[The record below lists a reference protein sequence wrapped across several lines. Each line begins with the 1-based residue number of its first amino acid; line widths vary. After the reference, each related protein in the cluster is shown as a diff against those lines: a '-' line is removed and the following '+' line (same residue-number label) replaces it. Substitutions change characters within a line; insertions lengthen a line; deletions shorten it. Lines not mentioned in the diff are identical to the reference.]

1 MKKTNII
8 ATVGPSSASIQ
19 ELTKMVQNGVNIF
32 RVNFSHGTFETHK
45 ETIELLLQARKTIK
59 KPFSIMVDTRGP
71 EIRLGTFENGSVA
84 LKKGQSFTFYKKE
97 VIGNENGVSLSKANI
112 LNQITVGAEFLAN
125 DGLMRFKVT
134 SVNKEEMVTKVLTD
148 GKLSNRKNLT
158 FLNVSMGLPYIS
170 KEDEEDIRQAAKF
183 GGVDMIACSFMSNIH
198 DVEDIKNLLEEC
210 KSDMK
215 IVAKIEGQEALDNLD
230 VIIQNVDVVMVARG
244 DLGVELPFEKL
255 PIYQD
260 FILATAKKYNK
271 PCVVATEML
280 ESMIHSLR
288 PTRAEIT
295 DLYNAVRQGAWAV
308 MLSAESATGDHP
320 AHTVKVMSTIVAEA
334 EKYYKAG

>member
-8 ATVGPSSASIQ
+8 ATVGPSSANIQ

-32 RVNFSHGTFETHK
+32 RVNFSHGTYETHK
-45 ETIELLLQARKTIK
+45 ETLELLHEARKTIK

-71 EIRLGTFENGSVA
+71 EIRLGTFENGSVQ
-84 LKKGQSFTFYKKE
+84 LKKGQTFTFYKKE
-97 VIGNENGVSLSKANI
+97 MVGNETGVSLSKANI
-112 LNQITVGAEFLAN
+112 LNHITVGAEFLAN

-170 KEDEEDIRQAAKF
+170 KEDQEDIVQAVKIGA
-183 GGVDMIACSFMSNIH
+183 DMIACSFMSNIH
-198 DVEDIKNLLEEC
+198 DVEDMRNLLQENN
-210 KSDMK
+210 SDMK
-215 IVAKIEGQEALDNLD
+215 IIAKIEGQEAIDNLD
-230 VIIQNVDVVMVARG
+230 VIVQNVDAVMVARG

-255 PIYQD
+255 PIFQEH
-260 FILATAKKYNK
+260 IVSTTKKYNK
-271 PCVVATEML
+271 PCIVATEML

-295 DLYNAVRQGAWAV
+295 DLYNAVRQGAWGV

-320 AHTVKVMSTIVAEA
+320 AHTVKVMSTIVTEA
-334 EKYYKAG
+334 EKYYAG

>member
-8 ATVGPSSASIQ
+8 ATVGPSSAKIE
-19 ELTKMVQNGVNIF
+19 ELKKMVQNGVNVF
-32 RVNFSHGTFETHK
+32 RVNFSHGDYQTHK
-45 ETIELLLQARKTIK
+45 ETLLLLHEARKVIK

-71 EIRLGTFENGSVA
+71 EIRIGTFETGSVQLEA
-84 LKKGQSFTFYKKE
+84 GQTFTFYKKE
-97 VIGNENGVSLSKANI
+97 MIGNMEGVSLSKATI
-112 LNQITVGAEFLAN
+112 LNHITVGAQFLAN
-125 DGLMRFKVT
+125 DGLMRFEVT
-134 SVNKEEMVTKVLTD
+134 SVNKECMTTKVLTS

-170 KEDEEDIRQAAKF
+170 KDDEEDIRQAIKIGA
-183 GGVDMIACSFMSNIH
+183 DMIACSFMSNIH
-198 DVEDIKNLLEEC
+198 DVEDIKALLHEC
-210 KSDMK
+210 NSNMK

-230 VIIQNVDVVMVARG
+230 VIIQNVDAVMVARG

-255 PIYQD
+255 PIYQEH
-260 FILATAKKYNK
+260 IVSTAKKYNK
-271 PCVVATEML
+271 PCIIATEML

-295 DLYNAVRQGAWAV
+295 DLYNAVKQGAWAV

-320 AHTVKVMSTIVAEA
+320 AHTVKVMSTIVTEA
-334 EKYYKAG
+334 EKYYK